1 MLRQP
6 ERRLTMHRTHSRIA
20 AAAVVA
26 LAGAFAAGCGQ
37 AGQPSPASAYTAEP
51 VSASSPGSANS
62 DWAQR
67 ASTICENALPDD
79 SHQLV
84 NHFDA
89 RHIKR
94 HGMAIVDAGSKL
106 DALGAPPGGDAGAY
120 GRMIELYKRS
130 VIYHGLA
137 LRDLAKGNDG
147 NAAAEYAIGLDLANK
162 ADGLAMGFGAE
173 SCDRFGMGG

>member
-1 MLRQP
+1 MPAAAGPRDAAATRTEAHHAPHTLSNRGRRSRGP
-6 ERRLTMHRTHSRIA
+6 RMRVRRRLRPGGA
-20 AAAVVA
+20 A
-26 LAGAFAAGCGQ
+26 L
-37 AGQPSPASAYTAEP
+37 
-51 VSASSPGSANS
+51 SASSPGSANS

>member
-1 MLRQP
+1 MRVR
-6 ERRLTMHRTHSRIA
+6 RRLRPGGA
-20 AAAVVA
+20 A
-26 LAGAFAAGCGQ
+26 LACVRAHRGGRLGIVARLR
-37 AGQPSPASAYTAEP
+37 
-51 VSASSPGSANS
+51 NS